1 MEEVKYIQ
9 GDLVKLNGK
18 TVKITFAG
26 HDVIE
31 YIPLDRRGGDEW
43 RTSRKLIEPIK
54 LTPQI
59 LEDNGWVK
67 GELKK
72 EDNARAY
79 YYTYSKKG
87 CIVELRYYTL
97 CDMFLV
103 YIGQE
108 ALMNTLFLYVHQL
121 QHLLF
126 GLGLSSD
133 LKV

>member
-26 HDVIE
+26 HE
-31 YIPLDRRGGDEW
+31 
-43 RTSRKLIEPIK
+43 LIEPIR

-72 EDNARAY
+72 EDNAHAY

-87 CIVELRYYTL
+87 CIVELRYYPL

-108 ALMNTLFLYVHQL
+108 ALMGILFLYVHQL
-121 QHLLF
+121 QNLLLI
-126 GLGLSSD
+126 LGINSEMR
-133 LKV
+133 V

>member
-67 GELKK
+67 EELKK
-72 EDNARAY
+72 EDNAHAY
-79 YYTYSKKG
+79 YYT
-87 CIVELRYYTL
+87 I
-97 CDMFLV
+97 
-103 YIGQE
+103 
-108 ALMNTLFLYVHQL
+108 
-121 QHLLF
+121 
-126 GLGLSSD
+126 
-133 LKV
+133 

>member
-9 GDLVKLNGK
+9 VDLVKLNGK

-43 RTSRKLIEPIK
+43 RTSHKLIEQIK

-87 CIVELRYYTL
+87 CIVELRYYPS
-97 CDMFLV
+97 CDMFLS
-103 YIGQE
+103 YIGKE

-121 QHLLF
+121 QRLLF
-126 GLGLSSD
+126 GLGINHEME
-133 LKV
+133 V

>member
-43 RTSRKLIEPIK
+43 RTSHKLIEPIK

-126 GLGLSSD
+126 GLNLPMD